1 MAAIDDLIRELTR
14 LNDNYDRD
22 RADRAAERSRKI
34 SDATASLAQATT
46 DRDNADAAY
55 RRARRLNAI
64 GTGLI
69 PLGILGIAGAAIG
82 GAAAPIAM
90 LLAMLGTGLSGLGVL
105 LKFFF
110 ASKKRIAELQDRLE
124 RAQRAYEQAD
134 DYASSL

>member
-69 PLGILGIAGAAIG
+69 PLGFLGIAGAAIG